1 MTETTNVYPDPKDA
15 TPSGMTAD
23 RVARLVTELGVG
35 WAKYGIT
42 IGRLALEQSAKTLH
56 KTSDLLGVL
65 AARVEKAAAPKDETV
80 VADAEVVAPTPA
92 ADETD
97 KA

>member
-1 MTETTNVYPDPKDA
+1 MSEQVHQAYPDPKDA
-15 TPSGMTAD
+15 HPSELTAD

-42 IGRLALEQSAKTLH
+42 IGRLALRQSAKALET
-56 KTSDLLGVL
+56 TSDILGEV
-65 AARVEKAAAPKDETV
+65 AKKIEKVSAPKAEDET
-80 VADAEVVAPTPA
+80 
-92 ADETD
+92 ET